1 MFQSKQGQSRSDMK
15 CIFFMC
21 GDVPSV
27 MDVRALYM
35 SPAPCPKSVYVTQHS
50 SIQQQN
56 KLEKRALA

>member
-1 MFQSKQGQSRSDMK
+1 
-15 CIFFMC
+15 MC
-21 GDVPSV
+21 GDVPSL